1 MCQAIDFLP
10 KVLSK
15 WLSSNQILSS
25 SPPLI
30 SNTKC
35 SYRVCLSIF
44 PVFLLVPIVYFDWTT
59 NEGRALFKVYLSIN
73 FYLILKKNKL
83 YNFSKLLSC
92 VVFNVSI
99 NGKMSEIKFLRTIL
113 WCAYVILITFQS
125 THKLYYFN
133 LFGNEYL
140 LKKKFKLY
148 LLTHFLSDRMC

>member
-1 MCQAIDFLP
+1 
-10 KVLSK
+10 V
-15 WLSSNQILSS
+15 SSNWFPAKSVEQMIVEQSNFEQFT
-25 SPPLI
+25 PTHFEYQMFI
-30 SNTKC
+30 S
-35 SYRVCLSIF
+35 CLSLYLSG
-44 PVFLLVPIVYFDWTT
+44 FLLIPIVYFDWTT

>member
-1 MCQAIDFLP
+1 
-10 KVLSK
+10 VLSK

-44 PVFLLVPIVYFDWTT
+44 PVFCWSPLFILIGQQMK
-59 NEGRALFKVYLSIN
+59 EGLFLKFIYPLISAL
-73 FYLILKKNKL
+73 LKKNKL